1 MANPAVVPSL
11 YDLSIKA
18 LMDFYNCYK
27 NDPDFK
33 ILPENILFDVY
44 YMVSLLFY
52 AARGLGLLW
61 LALWCATCQQIF
73 NINLL
78 CLCNHTLRLLTEYR
92 MGVP

>member
-44 YMVSLLFY
+44 YMVSFLLY
-52 AARGLGLLW
+52 TLLG
-61 LALWCATCQQIF
+61 T
-73 NINLL
+73 
-78 CLCNHTLRLLTEYR
+78 
-92 MGVP
+92 

>member
-1 MANPAVVPSL
+1 MFKVKMANPAVVPSL

-44 YMVSLLFY
+44 YMVRFLNYALLG
-52 AARGLGLLW
+52 A
-61 LALWCATCQQIF
+61 
-73 NINLL
+73 
-78 CLCNHTLRLLTEYR
+78 
-92 MGVP
+92 